1 MCHASL
7 ETIVEGNTYLSS
19 VGFESAAHAIQTF
32 IPRLHRQYHGCKV
45 AFCTL
50 VQLIMEESW
59 EEVCCVLEFC
69 TDVGLPVC
77 FSDMEYE
84 TAQPELL

>member
-1 MCHASL
+1 M
-7 ETIVEGNTYLSS
+7 
-19 VGFESAAHAIQTF
+19 
-32 IPRLHRQYHGCKV
+32 
-45 AFCTL
+45 

-84 TAQPELL
+84 TAQPELLQKGLRRPAAYRFFPLRVLFFSGGICLRWGKALWSGLKTPPRRL